1 MLQPRYTREEE
12 ETFAA
17 EDIRT
22 PVAATV
28 ERDVRAMEVGLNLKA
43 TELCLGLP
51 GGGGGETE
59 AVKINGKRGF
69 SETIDLKLN
78 LQSNESA
85 ASDLKENMQN
95 PSKEK
100 AMLPPKDPIKPP
112 AK

>member
-1 MLQPRYTREEE
+1 
-12 ETFAA
+12 
-17 EDIRT
+17 
-22 PVAATV
+22 
-28 ERDVRAMEVGLNLKA
+28 MEVDLNLKA

-51 GGGGGETE
+51 GGEAD

-85 ASDLKENMQN
+85 ALDLKENKQN
-95 PSKEK
+95 SSKEK
-100 AMLPPKDPIKPP
+100 AMLPPKDHIKPP